1 MKVSK
6 QNQVFHKTYTHTKT
20 SCKII
25 CLNIQNTF
33 LQNNAHILL
42 EQVRHDDGI
51 FPRSGCQQ
59 CGLHFVSKITS
70 HHVHL
75 LFDIKTA
82 QNLLQS
88 AYLYTNSSL
97 PRVPLAELDTL
108 LFFFPKEHKK
118 SFKSTEAS
126 LPPVIRHCT
135 TREQLFGRENHGET
149 RLYGW

>member
-1 MKVSK
+1 M
-6 QNQVFHKTYTHTKT
+6 
-20 SCKII
+20 
-25 CLNIQNTF
+25 
-33 LQNNAHILL
+33 
-42 EQVRHDDGI
+42 
-51 FPRSGCQQ
+51 
-59 CGLHFVSKITS
+59 SKITS

-108 LFFFPKEHKK
+108 LFFFQ
-118 SFKSTEAS
+118 KSTKRVLKAQKR
-126 LPPVIRHCT
+126 LPPPVIRHCT
-135 TREQLFGRENHGET
+135 TRQQLFGRENHGET